1 MRYRVTSKRLNE
13 KILAVHSNGAV
24 YTGGTSRTLTNQD
37 TGEVMCKTQKSI
49 RSIASHGKYM
59 CCGSYD
65 CTAVLFCDGNVVD
78 VIEGPDT
85 EVKCV
90 AFSEDGKYL
99 AMATRGKSVWVVRID
114 GEIEIDE
121 IIEDHL
127 HDVKGCIFHGGFLF
141 TYGYDNTV
149 KVYDRFDYDDSWEL
163 VQSIDEGSTV
173 WCVIFHEGRMI
184 CTTEEG
190 MVNSYIL
197 RNGWELEISKR
208 LSMFP
213 IYSVCS
219 VGRHMAYTLNRSSI
233 GIIDTDLSIVTSI
246 ENVHEDFIN
255 GIAYDAGKDRIISGG
270 DDGILNI
277 IEPF

>member
-37 TGEVMCKTQKSI
+37 TGEVMCKTRKSI

-59 CCGSYD
+59 CCGGYD

-85 EVKCV
+85 EIKCV

-127 HDVKGCIFHGGFLF
+127 HDVKGCIFHEGFLF

-190 MVNSYIL
+190 MVSSYIL
-197 RNGWELEISKR
+197 RNGWEIETSKK

-213 IYSVCS
+213 IYSICS
-219 VGRHMAYTLNRSSI
+219 VGRHMAYILNRSSI
-233 GIIDTDLSIVTSI
+233 GIIDTNLNVVVSI
-246 ENVHEDFIN
+246 ENIHEDFIN
-255 GIAYDAGKDRIISGG
+255 GIAYDKSRDRIISGG

-277 IEPF
+277 IEPL